1 MTKKAE
7 PRWIVRHANSLIRAG
22 VGIVSLAALA
32 FAGYCTLESDNEV
45 GTAAAYVVGLY
56 FSIIAI
62 TGRVPKLK
70 MGDNELDPTSLA
82 IGAAA
87 GVAQVTEAAAEKA
100 EHTDD
105 AKEVVAAT
113 RDAGHDFL
121 RVIGNVKWIGPPAG
135 NTWELKD
142 YDARARL
149 LVPFGSPANNDWYKL
164 FTESAG
170 KREHTHNP
178 DDDPPDPVGAV
189 PKA

>member
-1 MTKKAE
+1 MNKKPE
-7 PRWIVRHANSLIRAG
+7 PRWLVRHANSLIRAG
-22 VGIVSLAALA
+22 AGIVGLGALV
-32 FAGYCTLESDNEV
+32 FAGYCTLKSDNEV

-121 RVIGNVKWIGPPAG
+121 RVLGNVKFIGPT
-135 NTWELKD
+135 NSTWTLKD
-142 YDARARL
+142 SDSRGRL
-149 LVPFGSPANNDWYKL
+149 LVPFGSPANSDWYKL
-164 FTESAG
+164 FTESAA
-170 KREHTHNP
+170 KMQRDNNP